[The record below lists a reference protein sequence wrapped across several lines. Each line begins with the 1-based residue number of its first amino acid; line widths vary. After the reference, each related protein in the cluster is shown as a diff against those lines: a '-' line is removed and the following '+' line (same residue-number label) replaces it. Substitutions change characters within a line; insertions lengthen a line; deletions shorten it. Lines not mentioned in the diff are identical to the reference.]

1 VGRPINVEDMVWAIR
16 MLMMS
21 DKEIKRM
28 ITNFR
33 DAVLNFNKQLEVNK
47 KED

>member
-1 VGRPINVEDMVWAIR
+1 MGRPINVEDMVWAIR

-28 ITNFR
+28 LMTFR
-33 DAVLNFNKQLEVNK
+33 NAILNYNKQPEVNK